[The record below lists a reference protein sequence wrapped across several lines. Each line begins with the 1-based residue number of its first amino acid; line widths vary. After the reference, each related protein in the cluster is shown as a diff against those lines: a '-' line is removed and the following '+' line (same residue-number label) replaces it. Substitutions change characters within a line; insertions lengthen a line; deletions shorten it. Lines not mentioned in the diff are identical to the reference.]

1 MQGRRSQEGRGAVGP
16 PVFREISAQAF
27 EAVHPDFLE
36 TYQRFK
42 VDPEH
47 KDYGKKFKAS
57 VCNYDSFHVCDY

>member
-1 MQGRRSQEGRGAVGP
+1 MKSYGFG
-16 PVFREISAQAF
+16 
-27 EAVHPDFLE
+27 DFLE

-57 VCNYDSFHVCDY
+57 VCNYDAFHVSDN